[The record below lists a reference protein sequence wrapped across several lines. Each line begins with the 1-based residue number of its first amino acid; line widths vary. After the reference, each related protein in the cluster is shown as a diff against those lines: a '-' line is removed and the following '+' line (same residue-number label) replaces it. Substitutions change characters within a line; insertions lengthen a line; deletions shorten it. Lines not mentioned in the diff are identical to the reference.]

1 MLSAR
6 LSQRTAYFFAAV
18 VGVLFIS
25 SIFPVDAFAQA
36 ADKWPAEK
44 MLPAAIGWFDK
55 LGEAIRNK
63 FHPTDPSG
71 RVVFDG
77 NLSWAEAVFLFC
89 AAVQGAVFL
98 LISVLRQTTSR
109 TGGPV
114 KLGFK
119 MLRFVIFVAVAGGL
133 LQYNYKITEKME
145 DIFITQMAPEVTNI
159 GGAGF
164 NGFGPAGTPQNAA
177 EVIKVGWS
185 VSSNIYS
192 NASIIFHPESITQGD
207 STQAGAGDAEKVAY
221 DPDGWGSWIS
231 TNIAEAATGMNTT
244 LQAVSGLVEFVFS
257 PDMWLAA
264 IIWLVTLIAFYAI
277 AFQVVTARIVL
288 ALVSAFVPLFLAF
301 TPLRVAQPLVSGFI
315 RYWLYAFIKLTAI
328 YLFLPALMIL
338 PLIAQEVL
346 SGTNNVVIAGT
357 VDAINSFQN
366 LTDSYFSNDYPF
378 SVGWK
383 DVSMDNMWARL
394 DGMLIVGGLA
404 VVAAAVVK
412 IVPTR
417 FAEFSTQGF
426 SLEPLYDLY
435 D

>member
-6 LSQRTAYFFAAV
+6 LSQRTAYFSAAV

-25 SIFPVDAFAQA
+25 SIFPLEALAQA

-89 AAVQGAVFL
+89 AAVQGSVFL

-145 DIFITQMAPEVTNI
+145 DIFITMMAPEVTNI

-164 NGFGPAGTPQNAA
+164 NGFSPAGTPQNAA
-177 EVIKVGWS
+177 EVIKVGWN
-185 VSSNIYS
+185 VSSNIYA
-192 NASIIFHPESITQGD
+192 NASLVFHPEAITQGD
-207 STQAGAGDAEKVAY
+207 STEAGAGDAEKVAY
-221 DPDGWGSWIS
+221 HSEDWASWIS
-231 TNIAEAATGMNTT
+231 SNLAEAASGMNTT
-244 LQAVSGLVEFVFS
+244 LQAVSGLVEFLFN
-257 PDMWLAA
+257 PDMWLAG
-264 IIWLVTLIAFYAI
+264 IIWIVTVIAFYAI

-288 ALVSAFVPLFLAF
+288 ALVSAFVPLFLAL

-338 PLIAQEVL
+338 PLVAQEVL
-346 SGTNNVVIAGT
+346 SGTNHIKLAHT
-357 VDAINSFQN
+357 VDSINSFQI
-366 LTDSYFSNDYPF
+366 LTNAYLGNDYPF
-378 SVGWK
+378 DVGWK

-404 VVAAAVVK
+404 VVAAGVVR